1 MRLLVVLAVALTPAI
16 GYSQTPVIT
25 GAVNAASLAQDQ
37 PLSPGSLVSLF
48 GTGLAASTAT
58 ASTVP
63 LPDSIA
69 ELISSAA
76 PSTDSS

>member
-1 MRLLVVLAVALTPAI
+1 MRLLVMLAVALTPTI
-16 GYSQTPVIT
+16 GYRQAPVIT

-48 GTGLAASTAT
+48 GTGRAASTAT